1 MCSHNIY
8 ARILSHIVVAINLSS
23 IPVILTRSTKILYVE
38 LSLYTTIEK
47 ITEELTMTRK
57 NIGK

>member
-1 MCSHNIY
+1 MHV
-8 ARILSHIVVAINLSS
+8 LSHIVVAINLSS